1 METALEND
9 LSLLNINQAVSSITA
24 GQLNVNSQ
32 NDVLVVGTQT
42 NLLAYDV
49 ENNSDLFYK
58 DVSPYIYIYIYI
70 FIYIHPIWSL
80 ANGINTDCKI
90 EFACHYSNSFVLRS
104 NINTSFNLC

>member
-58 DVSPYIYIYIYI
+58 DVRQI
-70 FIYIHPIWSL
+70 FKL
-80 ANGINTDCKI
+80 FTLT
-90 EFACHYSNSFVLRS
+90 V
-104 NINTSFNLC
+104 

>member
-24 GQLNVNSQ
+24 GQLNINSQ

-58 DVSPYIYIYIYI
+58 DVRGSR
-70 FIYIHPIWSL
+70 HHS
-80 ANGINTDCKI
+80 AMHAKN
-90 EFACHYSNSFVLRS
+90 
-104 NINTSFNLC
+104 NLLV

>member
-9 LSLLNINQAVSSITA
+9 LSLLNINQAVSCITA

-58 DVSPYIYIYIYI
+58 DVSE
-70 FIYIHPIWSL
+70 FV
-80 ANGINTDCKI
+80 I
-90 EFACHYSNSFVLRS
+90 EIKKCECL
-104 NINTSFNLC
+104 ILLTSDTSA